1 MGQQCSDVEF
11 SAVVG
16 VRPLACAA
24 DRPSSS
30 TDVSVDK
37 LASRSVDVVDELSTS
52 LSATLTPLTV
62 LTLLTVSW

>member
-1 MGQQCSDVEF
+1 VGQQCSDVEF
-11 SAVVG
+11 SAVVC
-16 VRPLACAA
+16 VRALACAA